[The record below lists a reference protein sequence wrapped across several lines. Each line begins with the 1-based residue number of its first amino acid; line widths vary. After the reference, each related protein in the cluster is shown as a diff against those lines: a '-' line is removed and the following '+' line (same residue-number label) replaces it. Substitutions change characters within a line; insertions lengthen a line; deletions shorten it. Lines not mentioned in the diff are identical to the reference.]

1 MRGGDRCGTLL
12 RMPTGPERTPDG
24 RFIVVHGRRWRAADP
39 ALPDEVRARLQQHL
53 GRARSAVRTAAGDPD
68 AVRAARRRV
77 DAAKHG
83 LGERGTPWWEQD
95 PATRERRWTEA
106 LAVLD
111 GPGPA

>member
-1 MRGGDRCGTLL
+1 MPA
-12 RMPTGPERTPDG
+12 PTGPERTPDG
-24 RFIVVHGRRWRAADP
+24 RWIVVRGRRWRAADP
-39 ALPDEVRARLQQHL
+39 ALPDGVRARLQQHL
-53 GRARSAVRTAAGDPD
+53 GRARAAVRTPADAE

-95 PATRERRWTEA
+95 PPARERRWTEA

-111 GPGPA
+111 RPGPVPPPPSAAD